1 MNFKVILFLT
11 LSGLFVLCAAK
22 PRGGSCQCRCGV
34 RGRKEKI
41 VGGVETHPHD
51 FPWVVGLFR
60 QGKLY
65 CGATLIS
72 STWLLTAAHCVDGME
87 SNKIRVYLGGH
98 NITKDYTDIRR
109 VKKIVQHENFN
120 IFTFNH
126 DIALIKLYKPVKF
139 GSKVQPACLPDGNT
153 RDYTG
158 ALTIISGWGRTAE
171 KKNPSSV
178 LRTVVV
184 PVWSREQC
192 QKTPYGPTRITE
204 NMICSGYAE
213 GGKDAC
219 QVSLPICSLDSYFYH
234 GERNGLCS

>member
-11 LSGLFVLCAAK
+11 LSGIVALAAAK
-22 PRGGSCQCRCGV
+22 PRGDACQCRCGV

-41 VGGVETHPHD
+41 VGGVETNPHD
-51 FPWVVGLFR
+51 FPWIVGLFR
-60 QGKLY
+60 QSKLY

-72 STWLLTAAHCVDGME
+72 PNYLLTAAHCVDGME
-87 SNKIRVYLGGH
+87 ASEIRAFIGGH
-98 NITKDYTDIRR
+98 NITKDYSEIKR
-109 VKKIVQHENFN
+109 VRKIIQHERFN
-120 IFTFNH
+120 IFSFNN

-139 GSKVQPACLPDGNT
+139 GSKIQPACLPDGST

-184 PVWSREQC
+184 PVWSRDQC
-192 QKTPYGPTRITE
+192 QSTPYGPARITE

-219 QVSLPICSLDSYFYH
+219 QVSLSIKSHFKISSSTFD
-234 GERNGLCS
+234 